1 MTDLTLFA
9 QYDQL
14 ATLLIEQATKEQ
26 LAECARLLARN
37 LAHHQSLHGEIPLDD
52 TLAMLDAA
60 TPNAAQAEM
69 LTEGMINLIGMLGNV
84 CSGLGEAKH

>member
-1 MTDLTLFA
+1 
-9 QYDQL
+9 
-14 ATLLIEQATKEQ
+14 

-37 LAHHQSLHGEIPLDD
+37 MAHHQRPHGEIPLDD
-52 TLAMLDAA
+52 TLAMLDSA